1 MANKTVRLFL
11 GDLEGETGLTVELI
25 NPSTGAIGNGA
36 GDSLTEVGNGLFE
49 ATVTEAITGWW
60 KVVVKKGTVTYA
72 SGGNLYIAS
81 DIEGNYDVDDPSI
94 IFDAVNGIEL
104 NPVIQVTPYQTLDL
118 STQVQGTTIR
128 TWLGSKATVG
138 PFAVFDNDGD
148 PVTLNGT
155 YEIVVSKGYRDDI
168 KIIPHGNISIVGNQY
183 SFSVD
188 GATGIVGSHSWA
200 FKLVSTNDPITQGQF
215 IVRQVANKDTL

>member
-1 MANKTVRLFL
+1 MADKTVRLYSV
-11 GDLEGETGLTVELI
+11 DLIGETGLTGELI

-36 GDSLTEVGNGLFE
+36 GDSLTEVANGLFSMV
-49 ATVTEAITGWW
+49 VTEAITGWW
-60 KVVVKKGTVTYA
+60 KVIVKK
-72 SGGNLYIAS
+72 SGIVQIGGGDLYIAS
-81 DIEGNYDVDDPSI
+81 DVEGNYDVDDPSLTL
-94 IFDAVNGIEL
+94 DAVNNIEL
-104 NPVIQVTPYQTLDL
+104 NPVIQVSPYQTVDL

-138 PFAVFDNDGD
+138 PFAVFDNEGD
-148 PVTLNGT
+148 PVALDGT
-155 YEIVVSKGYRDDI
+155 YEIVVSKGYREDI
-168 KIIPHGNISIVGNQY
+168 KIIPHAEIDIVDNQY

-188 GATGIVGSHSWA
+188 GATGIVGTHSWA